1 MEWWQ
6 SFYGDIYRVL
16 IETPR
21 WTWLVDGLWISLQVS
36 LYGILLGIVLG
47 LIIAGMKMTKGKV
60 LGINWLD
67 KIVTKFLNGIA
78 YIYLDV
84 IRGTPVLVQ
93 LFIWRFVI
101 FSGTGVS
108 WLNVAIIAVGFN
120 SGAYVAE
127 IIRAGVLSIDK
138 GQTEAGRSL
147 GLTAGTTMGF
157 IVMPQA
163 IKNILPTLVNEF
175 IILIKETAIVGF
187 IGVPDLMQAARRV
200 EGVSFVPWVPY
211 LAVAIIYYVIIKILT
226 VFLGKFEQHLRK
238 SDVR

>member
-6 SFYGDIYRVL
+6 NFYGDIYRVL

-21 WTWLVDGLWISLQVS
+21 WTWLVDALWISLQVS
-36 LYGILLGIVLG
+36 FYGILLGIVLG
-47 LIIAGMKMTKGKV
+47 LILAAMNMAKGEV
-60 LGINWLD
+60 FGIRWLD
-67 KIVTKFLNGIA
+67 KLITKILNGIA
-78 YIYLDV
+78 YIYLDI

-127 IIRAGVLSIDK
+127 IMRAGILSIDK
-138 GQTEAGRSL
+138 GQGEAGRSL
-147 GLTAGTTMGF
+147 GLTTAKTMGF

-187 IGVPDLMQAARRV
+187 IGVPDLMQAARRI
-200 EGVSFVPWVPY
+200 EGASFVPWVPY
-211 LAVAIIYYVIIKILT
+211 FAVAIIYYVIIKILT
-226 VFLGKFEQHLRK
+226 IFLGKFERHLRK
-238 SDVR
+238 SDIR